1 MSSYLL
7 QVRTCHKSGRVG
19 RRHFVAQG
27 QSILGE
33 EAALLRVA
41 VVGMGKMGLSHLSV
55 INAHPGVEV
64 TAICDSASYVLDV
77 LGKYTGLVGYT
88 DFETMLAQAK
98 LDAILIATPS
108 VLHAPMVRAALDK
121 GLHVFCEKPFCLNE
135 ADGAALAALA
145 TEKRLVCQVG
155 YHNRFVGSFRE
166 VKRLVDTGAIGRIT
180 HVLAEAYGS
189 VVTKP
194 KGASWRTQ
202 RDQGGGCLYD
212 YAAHPINLVT
222 WMFGAPT
229 TVAGAALVPVFSAE
243 TDDQVYGTMRYD
255 GGLTAQVSVDWTDTS
270 VRKMTTRLTLWG
282 TGGRLYADR
291 QEIQLFLRDDLGP
304 LPAGYEAGWNVRYTT
319 ELTDPVDF
327 YLRGEEYS
335 AQIDGWI
342 AAIEAGDIDCENNF
356 ASAVATDRTL
366 EMFIA
371 NDGAVEAS
379 YRPPAAPEART
390 GIMSKLMGRR

>member
-1 MSSYLL
+1 M
-7 QVRTCHKSGRVG
+7 TDHAK
-19 RRHFVAQG
+19 RRRGIAGG
-27 QSILGE
+27 QSSFGE

-55 INAHPGVEV
+55 INAHPCVEV
-64 TAICDSASYVLDV
+64 AAICDNASYVLDV
-77 LGKYTGLVGYT
+77 MSKYTGLVGYT
-88 DFETMLAQAK
+88 DFDTMLAQAK
-98 LDAILIATPS
+98 LDAVLIATPS
-108 VLHAPMVRAALDK
+108 ILHAPMVRAALDR
-121 GLHVFCEKPFCLNE
+121 GLHVFCEKPFCLNKV
-135 ADGAALAALA
+135 DGAALAALA
-145 TEKRLVCQVG
+145 SERRLVGMVG

-166 VKRLVDTGAIGRIT
+166 VKRLVDTGAIGRVT
-180 HVLAEAYGS
+180 HVLAEAYGA

-222 WMFGAPT
+222 WMFGPPT

-255 GGLTAQVSVDWTDTS
+255 CGLTAQVSVDWTDTS

-282 TGGRLYADR
+282 TRGRLYADR
-291 QEIQLFLRDDLGP
+291 QEMQLFLRDDQGP
-304 LPAGYEAGWNVRYTT
+304 PPKGYEAGWNVRYTT
-319 ELTDPVDF
+319 ELTEPVDF

-335 AQIDGWI
+335 AQIDSWI
-342 AAIEAGDIDCENNF
+342 AAINTGDIDCENNF
-356 ASAVATDRTL
+356 ASAVVTDRTL
-366 EMFIA
+366 EMFIT
-371 NDGAVEAS
+371 NDGAVEDG
-379 YRPPAAPEART
+379 YRPPAAPEARA

>member
-1 MSSYLL
+1 M
-7 QVRTCHKSGRVG
+7 VRVG
-19 RRHFVAQG
+19 
-27 QSILGE
+27 
-33 EAALLRVA
+33 

-55 INAHPGVEV
+55 INAHPDVEV

-88 DFETMLAQAK
+88 DFDKMLAEAQ
-98 LDAILIATPS
+98 LDAVLIATPS
-108 VLHAPMVRAALDK
+108 VLHAPMVKAALEANGGR
-121 GLHVFCEKPFCLNE
+121 GLHVFCEKPFCLSE
-135 ADGAALAALA
+135 ADGAALAKLA
-145 TEKRLVCQVG
+145 TEKGRVCQVG

-166 VKRLVDTGAIGRIT
+166 VKRLVDAGAIGRVT
-180 HVLAEAYGS
+180 HVLAEAYGA

-222 WMFGAPT
+222 WLFGAPD
-229 TVAGAALVPVFSAE
+229 TVSGAALVPVFSAE
-243 TDDQVYGTMRYD
+243 TDDQVYGTLRYA
-255 GGLTAQVSVDWTDTS
+255 GGMTAQVSVDWTDTS
-270 VRKMTTRLTLWG
+270 VRKMTTRLSLWG

-291 QEIQLFLRDDLGP
+291 QEIQLFLRDDQDS
-304 LPAGYEAGWNVRYTT
+304 LPAGYEPGWNVRYTT
-319 ELTDPVDF
+319 ELTEPVDF

-335 AQIDGWI
+335 AQIDSWI
-342 AAIEAGDIDCENNF
+342 ASIIAGDTDCENNF

-379 YRPPAAPEART
+379 YRPPAAPEVKT
-390 GIMSKLMGRR
+390 GLIGKLMGRR

>member
-1 MSSYLL
+1 
-7 QVRTCHKSGRVG
+7 
-19 RRHFVAQG
+19 
-27 QSILGE
+27 
-33 EAALLRVA
+33 
-41 VVGMGKMGLSHLSV
+41 MGKMGLSHLSV

-64 TAICDSASYVLDV
+64 VAICDSARYVLDV
-77 LGKYTGLVGYT
+77 LGKYTGLATFDDY
-88 DFETMLAQAK
+88 DAMLARVPM
-98 LDAILIATPS
+98 DAVLIATPS
-108 VLHAPMVRAALDK
+108 VLHAPMVRKALDQ

-135 ADGAALAALA
+135 EDGAALAALA
-145 TEKRLVCQVG
+145 AEKQLVCQVG

-166 VKRLVDTGAIGRIT
+166 VKRLVDTGAIGRVT
-180 HVLAEAYGS
+180 HVLAEAYGA

-202 RDQGGGCLYD
+202 RDQGGGCLFD

-222 WMFGAPT
+222 WLFDAPQ
-229 TVAGAALVPVFSAE
+229 TVSGAALVPVFSAE
-243 TDDQVYGTMRYD
+243 TDDQVYGTMRYE

-291 QEIQLFLRDDLGP
+291 QEIQLFLRDDQGP

-319 ELTDPVDF
+319 ELTEPVDF

-335 AQIDGWI
+335 AQIDAWV
-342 AAIEAGDIDCENNF
+342 AAIGAGNVDCENNF

-366 EMFIA
+366 AMFIA
-371 NDGAVEAS
+371 NDGAVEANF
-379 YRPPAAPEART
+379 RPPAAPEVKS
-390 GIMSKLMGRR
+390 GLIGKLMGRR

>member
-1 MSSYLL
+1 M
-7 QVRTCHKSGRVG
+7 
-19 RRHFVAQG
+19 
-27 QSILGE
+27 
-33 EAALLRVA
+33 EAALVRVG

-55 INAHPGVEV
+55 INAHPDVEV
-64 TAICDSASYVLDV
+64 VAICDSASYVLDV
-77 LGKYTGLVGYT
+77 LRKYTGLVSFT
-88 DFETMLAQAK
+88 DYEKMLADAP
-98 LDAILIATPS
+98 LDAVLIATPS

-121 GLHVFCEKPFCLNE
+121 GLHVFCEKPFCLSE
-135 ADGAALAALA
+135 ADGAALAKLA
-145 TEKRLVCQVG
+145 TEKRRVCQVG

-166 VKRLVDTGAIGRIT
+166 VKRLIDTGAIGRVT

-189 VVTKP
+189 VVSKP

-222 WMFGAPT
+222 WLFDAPK
-229 TVAGAALVPVFSAE
+229 TVSGAALVPVFSAE
-243 TDDQVYGTMRYD
+243 TDDQVYGTMRYE
-255 GGLTAQVSVDWTDTS
+255 GGMTAQVSVDWTDTS

-291 QEIQLFLRDDLGP
+291 QEIQLFLRDDQGA

-319 ELTDPVDF
+319 ELSEPVDF

-342 AAIEAGDIDCENNF
+342 AAIIAGDVDCANNF

-371 NDGAVEAS
+371 NNDAVEPS
-379 YRPPAAPEART
+379 FRLPPAPEARS
-390 GIMSKLMGRR
+390 GLIGKLMGRR

>member
-1 MSSYLL
+1 MAL
-7 QVRTCHKSGRVG
+7 VRVG
-19 RRHFVAQG
+19 
-27 QSILGE
+27 
-33 EAALLRVA
+33 

-55 INAHPGVEV
+55 INAHADVEV
-64 TAICDSASYVLDV
+64 AAICDSAKYVLDV
-77 LGKYTGLVGYT
+77 LGKYTGLAIYD
-88 DFETMLAQAK
+88 DFDRMLAEAA
-98 LDAILIATPS
+98 LDAVLIATPS
-108 VLHAPMVRAALDK
+108 VLHAPMVKKALDK

-135 ADGAALAALA
+135 ADGAALAKLA
-145 TEKRLVCQVG
+145 AEKARVCQVG

-166 VKRLVDTGAIGRIT
+166 VKRLIDAGAIGRVT

-222 WMFGAPT
+222 WLFGAPQ
-229 TVAGAALVPVFSAE
+229 TVSGAALVPVFSAE
-243 TDDQVYGTMRYD
+243 TDDQVYGTMRY
-255 GGLTAQVSVDWTDTS
+255 GGGMTVQVSVDWTDTS

-282 TGGRLYADR
+282 TAGRLYADR
-291 QEIQLFLRDDLGP
+291 QEIQLFLRDDASA
-304 LPAGYEAGWNVRYTT
+304 LPDGYEAGWNTRYTT
-319 ELTDPVDF
+319 ELTEPVDF

-335 AQIDGWI
+335 AQIDAWI
-342 AAIEAGDIDCENNF
+342 AAIIAGDTAGENNF
-356 ASAVATDRTL
+356 ASAVETDRTL

-379 YRPPAAPEART
+379 YRPPAAAAPRT
-390 GIMSKLMGRR
+390 SLVSKLMGRR